1 MAVGMALI
9 ALLNP
14 NVHTIVVAERVPEVT
29 LQRAMETI
37 LFLAMEIFVTVTITL
52 EIVTE
57 VLERFAKELQ
67 TAII

>member
-29 LQRAMETI
+29 LQRVTETI
-37 LFLAMEIFVTVTITL
+37 LFLATEIFVTVTITL
-52 EIVTE
+52 EIVME
-57 VLERFAKELQ
+57 LSEHFAKAPRI
-67 TAII
+67 AIT